1 MSPRAGE
8 LLLWGANHLPLTVHQ
23 PWRLITATFLHGGLI
38 HIAFNMWVL
47 WDTGRLAERFYG
59 NGQFVLIYFVAGLAG
74 SIASLFFS
82 ARTGVSV
89 GASGAIFGV
98 VGCLLAA
105 IFTKSSKLP
114 PGLMASMR
122 SSMLMFIAYSM
133 VMGFVVGFIDNAA
146 HIGGLIGGFLMGIV
160 LAEMLVAAA
169 EMEVD
174 LRHDHLVVTEP
185 APRLLHTQPGRL
197 ELRIPRKRPVRHLIQ
212 AQGQRPGGNT
222 RGGGNEGEGE
232 EKKKSE
238 HNGAAGWS
246 WQTQPRREEGRPL
259 PVRTERRRDGNAR
272 TLRGK
277 RRGAHRES
285 GADGEKPA
293 G

>member
-1 MSPRAGE
+1 MNRPVDHNEFVWRLHQATPRTWVTPILIALNVAVWLLNIASGMSPMSPRAGE

-59 NGQFVLIYFVAGLAG
+59 NGQFALIYVVAGLAG

-105 IFTKSSKLP
+105 IFTKASKLP

-122 SSMLMFIAYSM
+122 SSMLLFVAYSM
-133 VMGFVVGFIDNAA
+133 VMGFFVGFIDNAA
-146 HIGGLIGGFLMGIV
+146 HIGGLVGGFLMGIV
-160 LAEMLVAAA
+160 LAEKFDPDQYRRQGLVRAAA
-169 EMEVD
+169 AIMLAVFA
-174 LRHDHLVVTEP
+174 LGAVWKLVP
-185 APRLLHTQPGRL
+185 AP
-197 ELRIPRKRPVRHLIQ
+197 
-212 AQGQRPGGNT
+212 
-222 RGGGNEGEGE
+222 
-232 EKKKSE
+232 
-238 HNGAAGWS
+238 
-246 WQTQPRREEGRPL
+246 
-259 PVRTERRRDGNAR
+259 
-272 TLRGK
+272 
-277 RRGAHRES
+277 
-285 GADGEKPA
+285 PA
-293 G
+293 

>member
-1 MSPRAGE
+1 MNRPVDHNEFIWRLHQATPRTWVTPTLIALNLAVWLLNIASGMSPMSPRAVE
-8 LLLWGANHLPLTVHQ
+8 LLFWGGNHLPLTVHQ
-23 PWRLITATFLHGGLI
+23 PWRLITAAFLHGGLI

-82 ARTGVSV
+82 ARSGVSV

-105 IFTKSSKLP
+105 ILTKSSKLP
-114 PGLMASMR
+114 PGLMTSMR

-160 LAEMLVAAA
+160 LAEKFDPDQYRRQGLVRAAA
-169 EMEVD
+169 AIM
-174 LRHDHLVVTEP
+174 LAAFAL
-185 APRLLHTQPGRL
+185 
-197 ELRIPRKRPVRHLIQ
+197 
-212 AQGQRPGGNT
+212 
-222 RGGGNEGEGE
+222 
-232 EKKKSE
+232 
-238 HNGAAGWS
+238 GAAWKL
-246 WQTQPRREEGRPL
+246 L
-259 PVRTERRRDGNAR
+259 PAV
-272 TLRGK
+272 
-277 RRGAHRES
+277 
-285 GADGEKPA
+285 PA
-293 G
+293 